1 MNWYVYLLECSDGTY
16 YTGIT
21 NNISRRILLH
31 NSGKASRYTR
41 GRLPVKLIASKKMD
55 NKSDALS
62 EEYRIKQLSR
72 RKKLHSF

>member
-1 MNWYVYLLECSDGTY
+1 MNWHVYLLECSDGTY

-21 NNISRRILLH
+21 NNISKRISLH

-41 GRLPVKLIASKKMD
+41 GRLPVKLIASKKM
-55 NKSDALS
+55 NSKGDALS